1 MAGKQTTIVDVADR
15 AGVSKA
21 TVSAVLNDKGTVKN
35 STRKEVLTA
44 IEELNYRPSASAR
57 RQFRSD
63 ENRSIGVIIKE
74 ADNPYYAAVTDGI
87 RNFATERGYTLLTAS
102 SEGVYEAEKRI
113 VELYTAQEVDG
124 LIITPVLDEEADLSH
139 IFELKRRNVPFV
151 LLEEVRGL
159 QANLIDID
167 NVAASR
173 SAVKHLIEGGHER
186 IAHFAGPRYS
196 MHSEER
202 LQGFRQAFSESHL
215 IFSNDLIIEAG
226 ARLDDGYTTG
236 REYFENLSEEDRPTA
251 VTCYNDLVAI
261 GLLRALKDLDLQVP
275 EEVSVIGCD
284 NLEITKYLSTPLS
297 TIRSPKVEMGH
308 RAAEL
313 LIHQMEADGRPSVEK
328 EYLEANLV
336 VRDTTAPLT

>member
-1 MAGKQTTIVDVADR
+1 MAGKHTTIVDVADR

-63 ENRSIGVIIKE
+63 ENQSIGLVIKE
-74 ADNPYYAAVTDGI
+74 ADNPYYADVTEGI
-87 RNFATERGYTLLTAS
+87 RNFATEKGYTLLTAS
-102 SEGVYEAEKRI
+102 SEGVYKAEKRI

-159 QANLIDID
+159 QASLIDID

-173 SAVKHLIEGGHER
+173 NAVKYLIDGGHER
-186 IAHFAGPRYS
+186 IVHFAGPRYS

-202 LQGFRQAFSESHL
+202 VQGVRQAFSESHL
-215 IFSNDLIIEAG
+215 IFSNDLVIEAG
-226 ARLDDGYTTG
+226 ARLEDGYRMG
-236 REYFENLSEEDRPTA
+236 LEHFEGLGTDERPTA
-251 VTCYNDLVAI
+251 VTCYNDLVAV
-261 GLLRALKDLDLQVP
+261 GLLRALYDLGLRVP
-275 EEVSVIGCD
+275 EDVSVIGCD
-284 NLEITKYLSTPLS
+284 NLEMTKYLSTPLS
-297 TIRSPKVEMGH
+297 TIRSPKAEMGH

-313 LIHQMEADGRPSVEK
+313 LIHQMEAEGPPTLEK
-328 EYLEANLV
+328 EFLEADLV
-336 VRDTTAPLT
+336 IRDSTKPLS